1 MIISLLAESIS
12 TRFTGVKNAKSQRSF
27 DSLASGCPVSA
38 S

>member
-1 MIISLLAESIS
+1 MTIRLLAESI
-12 TRFTGVKNAKSQRSF
+12 FTKFTDAKNAKSQRSF